1 MYSQALITRIS
12 SLMVIFGL
20 FSVLSGCST
29 WMTGR
34 FDDPDV
40 QLIKVDM
47 VKARLLEQQFV
58 LRFRVD
64 NPNESSLPVR
74 GLDYEVFLNDIRLAK
89 GESSKWFTVPAQ
101 GREEFDIL
109 VTTNL
114 WRHMKSIVKL
124 LEKPE
129 RPIQYQLQ
137 GEAKTG
143 LLFGRRVLVSRAGEI
158 TPGDYIRD

>member
-1 MYSQALITRIS
+1 MFFQAQTTRI
-12 SLMVIFGL
+12 LGL
-20 FSVLSGCST
+20 LGLLGLLSGLAGCST
-29 WMTGR
+29 WVTGA
-34 FDDPDV
+34 FKDPDV
-40 QLIKVDM
+40 QLVKVDV

-64 NPNESSLPVR
+64 NPNWASLPIR

-89 GESSKWFTVPAQ
+89 GESGKWFTVPAR
-101 GREEFDIL
+101 GREEFDVL

-124 LEKPE
+124 LEEPD

-137 GEAKTG
+137 GKAKTG
-143 LLFGRRVLVSRAGEI
+143 LLFGRRVLVSRYGEI
-158 TPGDYIRD
+158 TPGDYLRD